1 VKPTNINLYI
11 QINNEFT
18 ILLGK
23 AFTLI
28 SQVKID
34 NRYKEPY

>member
-1 VKPTNINLYI
+1 VKLININLCI
-11 QINNEFT
+11 QINNKFT

-28 SQVKID
+28 S
-34 NRYKEPY
+34 